1 MRRIVALVLALLLCF
16 GSTVAF
22 AEISLDDLSAEELLA
37 LRDQIN
43 ALLLERGIE
52 KEVVVIT
59 GTYIVGEDI
68 PAGTYTITPVSEEE
82 FGFFNVRDENGDII
96 FATQYKAKAP
106 IGKLVLSEGQTVE
119 INACAAVFSKYKGL
133 GF

>member
-1 MRRIVALVLALLLCF
+1 MKKIISFVLALLLCF
-16 GSTVAF
+16 GSTAAF
-22 AEISLDDLSAEELLA
+22 AEISLDGLSAEELLA

-59 GTYIVGEDI
+59 GIYIVGEDI
-68 PAGTYTITPVSEEE
+68 PAGTYTITPVSEDESGS
-82 FGFFNVRDENGDII
+82 FRVYDENGSRI
-96 FATQYKAKAP
+96 FSEVFRARTP

-119 INACAAVFSKYKGL
+119 IANGSAVFAKYKGL